1 MFAVSNR
8 KLEPVRF
15 GGLDQAFLCW
25 DFWQS
30 VGATGTECVDVVRWD
45 VTAAKIRSSLS
56 SLKESG
62 EMTSAGRR
70 FVEVRSVNGNET
82 RTISPRL

>member
-1 MFAVSNR
+1 MKTFVSLTNDS
-8 KLEPVRF
+8 LGSAPS
-15 GGLDQAFLCW
+15 
-25 DFWQS
+25 WQS
-30 VGATGTECVDVVRWD
+30 VGATGTECGDVVTWD
-45 VTAAKIRSSLS
+45 VTAANMRSSLS
-56 SLKESG
+56 LLKESG